1 MPRLLKQAQRDLLS
15 SGIRPNGR
23 NKKYE
28 VYLVDAHLPSA
39 GELEYLVCSLFVFD
53 YSTRLLCVGER
64 VVVQSMRNNCEC

>member
-39 GELEYLVCSLFVFD
+39 GAWVRSISYGSLFVFD
-53 YSTRLLCVGER
+53 VLVSCVSASE
-64 VVVQSMRNNCEC
+64 

>member
-23 NKKYE
+23 TKKYE

-39 GELEYLVCSLFVFD
+39 GALEYLVCFVV
-53 YSTRLLCVGER
+53 SVRLLNSCV
-64 VVVQSMRNNCEC
+64 SASY